1 MLLTRQRLRPFV
13 NCGFNHCD
21 RRSKGSKSTANPKL
35 MEKRALALMKNKGKI
50 ERFKRKLELAMQGK
64 DVFAIEKILN
74 EIYGY
79 PDEEVEL
86 EHHLRMDIIKAQLCM
101 SAYYKWRTE
110 MRDYVSSTAKS
121 AFNKFVVGQPKAN
134 APAKKAKPRAG
145 RRRPALKGQNHEE
158 NYKMLY
164 DAEGEETKAEPV
176 SLTKKHLNLKVSDG
190 DGLVDELQLIE
201 NILKE
206 NIGQHVKKSELEDED
221 QGSDSD
227 EDGDSQ
233 AESSCCA

>member
-1 MLLTRQRLRPFV
+1 
-13 NCGFNHCD
+13 
-21 RRSKGSKSTANPKL
+21 

-74 EIYGY
+74 EIYNY
-79 PDEEVEL
+79 PDEDVEL

-110 MRDYVSSTAKS
+110 MRDYVSSTAKN
-121 AFNKFVVGQPKAN
+121 AFNKFVVGQPKVK
-134 APAKKAKPRAG
+134 APKKAKPRAG

-158 NYKMLY
+158 NYNDLY
-164 DAEGEETKAEPV
+164 QDEGEEAKALSANEKE
-176 SLTKKHLNLKVSDG
+176 SMTKKHLNLKVSDQG
-190 DGLVDELQLIE
+190 GLVDELQLIE

-206 NIGQHVKKSELEDED
+206 NIGTHVKKSELEEEER
-221 QGSDSD
+221 GSGEDSD
-227 EDGDSQ
+227 GDGS
-233 AESSCCA
+233 SSCCD